1 MDSLPEIWIG
11 HVVLEGD
18 RIPETADFMLG
29 LGIRSVFRGPAM
41 AIFEL
46 RGGTHLRVARF
57 RH

>member
-46 RGGTHLRVARF
+46 RGGTHLRVA
-57 RH
+57 